1 MTVNTIEEGMVDS
14 EIPCPKQ
21 TSGTTI
27 GDTNDGSIL
36 SRDKSM
42 PIAVIGMGFRGPA
55 DATNVEKLW
64 KMILEGREGWGPI
77 PKTKWNN
84 SAFYHPDN
92 ARHGTVSFGFV
103 DDCALTKPDQCR
115 RSPFHD

>member
-1 MTVNTIEEGMVDS
+1 MMDS
-14 EIPCPKQ
+14 QVPCPTQ

-27 GDTNDGSIL
+27 GDTDDGSIP

-55 DATNVEKLW
+55 DATNVENLW
-64 KMILEGREGWGPI
+64 KMILEGREGWKPI

-92 ARHGTVSFGFV
+92 ARHGTVSLDFEG
-103 DDCALTKPDQCR
+103 DISLTCQDQC
-115 RSPFHD
+115 